1 MKELKY
7 IRTIRTSEGKSYT
20 IDNVLNIEDYFSLLE
35 NEPNFERRIVIIA
48 VVLDEFKEMKVLAD
62 KENVRKYLLKYVD
75 EMKVLKKICNADM
88 FLDIEDLGKLDEMI
102 IRYNRQNNIDEILG
116 ADTNSREE

>member
-88 FLDIEDLGKLDEMI
+88 FLDIEDLGIKSRIALPPLDDFLLI
-102 IRYNRQNNIDEILG
+102 SIL
-116 ADTNSREE
+116 A